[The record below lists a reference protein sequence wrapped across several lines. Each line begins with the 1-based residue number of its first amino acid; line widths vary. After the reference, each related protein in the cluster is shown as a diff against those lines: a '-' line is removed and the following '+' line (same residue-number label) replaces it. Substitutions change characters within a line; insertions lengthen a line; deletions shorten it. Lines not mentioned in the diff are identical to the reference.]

1 MKKII
6 SIMMAV
12 LMLAS
17 MMSAIGVT
25 AATTPNSSLD
35 RYKITLDPGHG
46 LTSNGWDGADGAT
59 DWGGEV
65 EDKYNWRIANQ
76 TKATLQAAGVT
87 VYMTKSSLEACP
99 SFQTRIDTATNNGS
113 GTFVSIHN
121 NSSDDPRPSGSQ
133 VFIGNRNYLPECD
146 DRSRELGITIQDKL
160 RDEVGVPV
168 QSRPY
173 SENSSNNYY
182 PDGTRQDYYG
192 IIQRGKRARLHAVL
206 IVECCFQSNQSDVQ
220 TFLLNPQK
228 VLDMGTAI
236 AHGIMEYYGISG
248 EKYHTMIEPDGL
260 SPVGGENKAPEISAV
275 VQKGTNATYGIKGW
289 SVHEDEA
296 TGYEYQ
302 VNGGSWTALPAELR
316 SDVANATTS
325 YPQSKVNSFNL
336 PLNVS
341 SLNTGANT
349 IKVRG
354 KTASGGTYDIA
365 TYNLFVNPA
374 PGTTY
379 MTTNKDRYCLNE
391 PIKITAKGDCEGAW
405 VGLFKDGET
414 PGSVT
419 SLYWFEMHAGE
430 VTVNDLVN
438 DGIANSR
445 ASTDFTPGTYKL
457 YTFVDEDYYQDP
469 NIPVKTLTIIDSY
482 HSFLD
487 DPASTGTSVS
497 KGEMIHTQGWAL
509 HPDGLSA
516 IQISIDNG
524 AFVNMSTYVRG
535 DVSAAYPDYAT
546 CCADMNAFKYD
557 IPTSNLTVSSHT
569 ATIQAVTK
577 NNETFEIDVFTF
589 EVTPMAYDGKI
600 TLKDDSGL
608 TIDESADGKKE
619 IVGVKLGM
627 TAEQLTALFDGEYAI
642 TDAKG
647 DALEGKIASG
657 CIIKL
662 SYEGAFYDTAVI
674 IVDCDL
680 DGNGIASTKD
690 IIRAK
695 KFMADSSVVCYSKA
709 ADLDRDGVVS
719 AEDIAAI
726 AQTCVG

>member
-1 MKKII
+1 
-6 SIMMAV
+6 
-12 LMLAS
+12 
-17 MMSAIGVT
+17 
-25 AATTPNSSLD
+25 
-35 RYKITLDPGHG
+35 
-46 LTSNGWDGADGAT
+46 
-59 DWGGEV
+59 
-65 EDKYNWRIANQ
+65 
-76 TKATLQAAGVT
+76 
-87 VYMTKSSLEACP
+87 
-99 SFQTRIDTATNNGS
+99 
-113 GTFVSIHN
+113 
-121 NSSDDPRPSGSQ
+121 
-133 VFIGNRNYLPECD
+133 
-146 DRSRELGITIQDKL
+146 
-160 RDEVGVPV
+160 
-168 QSRPY
+168 
-173 SENSSNNYY
+173 
-182 PDGTRQDYYG
+182 
-192 IIQRGKRARLHAVL
+192 
-206 IVECCFQSNQSDVQ
+206 
-220 TFLLNPQK
+220 
-228 VLDMGTAI
+228 
-236 AHGIMEYYGISG
+236 MEYYGISG

-275 VQKGTNATYGIKGW
+275 VQKGINATYGIKGW

-405 VGLFKDGET
+405 VGLFKDGEE

-419 SLYWFEMHAGE
+419 SLYWFEMHTGE

-497 KGEMIHTQGWAL
+497 KGELLHTQGWAL

-524 AFVNMSTYVRG
+524 AFVNMTTYVRD
-535 DVSAAYPDYAT
+535 DVFAAYPNYT
-546 CCADMNAFKYD
+546 TSCADMNAFKYD

-589 EVTPMAYDGKI
+589 EVTPMAYDGEI
-600 TLKDDSGL
+600 TIKDDSGL

-619 IVGVKLGM
+619 IIGVKLGM

-642 TDAKG
+642 TDANG
-647 DALEGKIASG
+647 NALEGKIASG

-709 ADLDRDGVVS
+709 ADLNRDGVVT
-719 AEDIAAI
+719 AEDISVI